1 MQRLWQI
8 EYRYVIFISIIS
20 IISISITIRGILI
33 DEKLLKPRKKIG
45 DVKSQCFVFIVY
57 RNHL

>member
-8 EYRYVIFISIIS
+8 EYRYVIFIS

-45 DVKSQCFVFIVY
+45 YVKSQCFVFIVY